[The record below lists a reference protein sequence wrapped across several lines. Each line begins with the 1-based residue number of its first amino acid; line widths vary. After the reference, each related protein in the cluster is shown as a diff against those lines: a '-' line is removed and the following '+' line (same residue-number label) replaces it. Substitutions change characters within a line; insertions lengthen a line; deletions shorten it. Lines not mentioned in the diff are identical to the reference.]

1 MTRRDVGI
9 GDLWVSKGEEEIKTY
24 ALGSCVALVVWDT
37 AIKAGGMVHIAL
49 PEGHINPEKALDKPG
64 YFADTGL
71 PVLFS
76 ELKKAGANRR
86 TCWVKLIGG
95 ASILD
100 ENNTFDIGRRNA
112 LAVKKYLWKIGL
124 ALTSEDIG
132 GTISRTVSL
141 TVPTGE
147 LVVTNGNQRWT
158 L

>member
-1 MTRRDVGI
+1 LIRRDVGI
-9 GDLWVSKGEEEIKTY
+9 GDLFVSKENDEIKTY
-24 ALGSCVALVVWDT
+24 ALGSCVALVVWDQSL
-37 AIKAGGMVHIAL
+37 KAGGMIHIAL
-49 PEGHINPEKALDKPG
+49 PEGHINPEKARDKPG

-76 ELKKAGANRR
+76 DLKKIGANRR
-86 TCWVKLIGG
+86 SCWVKLIGG

-124 ALTSEDIG
+124 ALTAEDIG

-147 LVVTNGNQRWT
+147 LTITNGNQRWT

>member
-1 MTRRDVGI
+1 MSRRDVGI
-9 GDLWVSKGEEEIKTY
+9 GDLCVTKEPDEIKTY
-24 ALGSCVALVVWDT
+24 ALGSCVALVVWD
-37 AIKAGGMVHIAL
+37 AALHAGGMIHIAL
-49 PEGHINPEKALDKPG
+49 PEGHINPEKARDKPG

-71 PVLFS
+71 PVLFAD
-76 ELKKAGANRR
+76 LKKAGANRH

-124 ALTSEDIG
+124 ALTAEDIG
-132 GTISRTVSL
+132 GTMSRTVSL
-141 TVPTGE
+141 NVATGE
-147 LVVTNGNQRWT
+147 LVISNGNQRWT

>member
-9 GDLWVSKGEEEIKTY
+9 GDIVVSSGEEEIKTY
-24 ALGSCVALVVWDT
+24 ALGSCVALVVWDK
-37 AIKAGGMVHIAL
+37 AIQAGGMIHIAL
-49 PEGHINPEKALDKPG
+49 PEGHINPDKARDKPG

-76 ELKKAGANRR
+76 ELKKIGANRR
-86 TCWVKLIGG
+86 TCWVKLVGG

-112 LAVKKYLWKIGL
+112 LAVKKYLWKMGL
-124 ALTSEDIG
+124 ALTSEEIG

-141 TVPTGE
+141 VLPQGE
-147 LVVTNGNQRWT
+147 LIISNGNQRWT

>member
-9 GDLWVSKGEEEIKTY
+9 GDIHVASGEQELKTY
-24 ALGSCVALVVWDT
+24 ALGSCVAVVVWDSSM
-37 AIKAGGMVHIAL
+37 KVGGMIHIAL
-49 PEGHINPEKALDKPG
+49 PEGHINPDKAAEKPG

-76 ELKKAGANRR
+76 ELRRAGANRR
-86 TCWVKLIGG
+86 MCWVKLVGG

-100 ENNTFDIGRRNA
+100 DSHTFEIGRRNA

-124 ALTSEDIG
+124 AINAEEIG
-132 GTISRTVSL
+132 GKISRTVSL
-141 TVPTGE
+141 DLPTGV
-147 LVVTNGNQRWT
+147 LTISSGNQKWN